1 MVFGMSAALKQHPLS
16 AIFPPLPEDEFAALA
31 EDIGANGLR
40 NAIVLYEG
48 QILDGWNRYRACL
61 KSHKNPLFTT
71 YGGADPA
78 GYVRAQNWLRRHL
91 TSSQRAAAVVALN
104 DWRTEGR
111 PVTGPNGPVSILPKS
126 AAEMAT
132 EAGVG
137 VTQVKAA
144 KAVHV
149 KGTSALKAAVRDG
162 DMPVRKAAAIAQLPK
177 SEQRRAMREI
187 AIQKP
192 KAEPSDEYAVLKTAY
207 DELNE
212 RHRLMADEL
221 ATLMAVQDGH
231 EAVVNEMNKLRA
243 ILRSAEAQRDQY
255 MRQVDEMR
263 KQIAHWKRQA
273 GKAAA

>member
-1 MVFGMSAALKQHPLS
+1 MSAAMKQHALS
-16 AIFPPLPEDEFAALA
+16 ALFPPLPDDEFAALA
-31 EDIGANGLR
+31 QDIEVHGLR
-40 NAIVLYEG
+40 NPIVLYEG

-61 KSHKNPLFTT
+61 KAHKNPLFTT
-71 YGGADPA
+71 YGGADPV

-111 PVTGPNGPVSILPKS
+111 PVTGPNGPVFAAPKS
-126 AAEMAT
+126 AAEMAS

-144 KAVHV
+144 KVVHAQ
-149 KGTSALKAAVRDG
+149 GSSALKAAVRDG
-162 DMPVRKAAAIAQLPK
+162 DMPVRKAAEIAQLPK
-177 SEQRRAMREI
+177 SEQRQAMREP
-187 AIQKP
+187 ANQKP
-192 KAEPSDEYAVLKTAY
+192 KATPTDEYAALKTAY

-212 RHRLMADEL
+212 RHRLMADEFS
-221 ATLMAVQDGH
+221 TLIAVQEGQ
-231 EAVVNEMNKLRA
+231 ESVTNEMNQLRA